1 VVQRWFSP
9 RALLIH
15 LGILIWAPGCMAACW
30 WQVTVALAGDALGWV
45 YSIEWPILSAL
56 GVLVWWHLIT
66 DDPDTVGARGLQRAR
81 RLAMAG
87 GTVPGAGGPSGHGT
101 AGGAGPDGIAGAP
114 GPGLNGPAGGV
125 RRRRYEE
132 EDPDLAA
139 YNDYLA
145 ALAASGRRKS
155 LRRP

>member
-1 VVQRWFSP
+1 MQRWLSP

-56 GVLVWWHLIT
+56 GILVWWHLIT

-81 RLAMAG
+81 RLAMATG
-87 GTVPGAGGPSGHGT
+87 
-101 AGGAGPDGIAGAP
+101 GAP
-114 GPGLNGPAGGV
+114 GGGLPGDGQTGGAASPGSARAAGPGVDGTAGGV

-132 EDPDLAA
+132 EDPALAA

-145 ALAASGRRKS
+145 ALAASGRRKT